1 MFESLTDK
9 LLATLRTLGG
19 KTKLDEALVDE
30 ICRQLRTSLI
40 EADVNVK
47 VVKDFVEAVRVK
59 AMSAQTKRTFSPE
72 QDVIRIIY
80 KELATL
86 MGEAAVKIN
95 LAARPP
101 AVVMLVGLQGSGK
114 TTTSIKLAR
123 YLRDQL
129 KRSVMTASID
139 IYRPAAIEQL
149 RILSLEEK
157 IEHFDNPTM
166 DSARTR
172 AILAKEEAIRRHAD
186 TLILDTAGRL
196 HIDDDMMEELRDVV
210 DELEPSEILLVL
222 DSMTGQEA
230 VNVATQFQERIP
242 VSGIVLT
249 KLDGDARGGAAL
261 SVRAVTGCPIKFMG
275 VGEKAQDLELFY
287 PDRMASRILDMGD
300 LLSLAEKATDTI
312 DSETAKKLTKK
323 VKKNDFN
330 LADFQTHLQQIK
342 KMGSFENLIKFLP
355 GMGQVS
361 KQLKN
366 MAPPEAELKRIE
378 AIILSMTQSE
388 REDPNLLDGSRRKRI
403 ASGSGT
409 KVEDV
414 NRLMKQFMEAR
425 KMMTRMTKMGMG
437 KRPRLW

>member
-166 DSARTR
+166 DSVRTR